1 MKLVIL
7 HSQKNTAAFSPY
19 YIRQTALT
27 KTNKQNKKMKK
38 TNFLWSLLTL
48 LMVGVMSFTLVS
60 CSSDDDGG
68 GTPPPSDSEG
78 LVSNVIPDEDWSG
91 DMQNGIATYVP
102 YAAEDDEDITP
113 YYAFNFKDGNCTE
126 AVFDIVCPN
135 EQFAKMLE
143 KAFKDGSWAIMDD
156 DDDDDDYDN
165 YPYYSKAFSANMRS
179 HLKAMTRETFD
190 INLRDLALPVKRSGK
205 VLYFYIDCLKGL
217 SGADVKELVNRWSGI
232 SEDAP
237 AKIIVGN
244 YNEATGRY
252 TCNNMHGIG
261 VNYEIN
267 TTYENNLLKT
277 YVTNVT
283 FPNRTW
289 AQMMYESLEEQNN
302 SLGYYFGIYP
312 EATISGNKVTENAA
326 IVGDVTKEQTL
337 EMIAYIDQL
346 NSQPIYTFLAD

>member
-1 MKLVIL
+1 
-7 HSQKNTAAFSPY
+7 
-19 YIRQTALT
+19 
-27 KTNKQNKKMKK
+27 MKK

-68 GTPPPSDSEG
+68 NTPPPSGSGG
-78 LVSNVIPDEDWSG
+78 LVSTVIPDEDWSG
-91 DMQNGIATYVP
+91 DMQNGTATYVP
-102 YAAEDDEDITP
+102 YAAEDDEDIMP
-113 YYAFNFKDGNCTE
+113 YYAFNFKDGTCTE

-143 KAFKDGSWAIMDD
+143 QAFKDGSWTIMGDD
-156 DDDDDDYDN
+156 DDDDDDYDD
-165 YPYYSKAFSANMRS
+165 YEDYDDYAYRSKAFSANMRS
-179 HLKAMTRETFD
+179 HLKAMTRAASD

-217 SGADVKELVNRWSGI
+217 NGADVKELVNRWSGM
-232 SEDAP
+232 SYDTP
-237 AKIIVGN
+237 TKVLVGN

-252 TCNNMHGIG
+252 TCNKMHGID
-261 VNYEIN
+261 VKYEIN

-289 AQMMYESLEEQNN
+289 AQMMYENLEEQNS
-302 SLGYYFGIYP
+302 SLGSYFGVYP
-312 EATISGNKVTENAA
+312 EATISGNKVTENAVV
-326 IVGDVTKEQTL
+326 IGDVTKEQTL

-346 NSQPIYTFLAD
+346 NSQPIYTFFAD